1 VKVTP
6 EIKVHLDALETATDF
21 HVKNPTAFVTALQGL
36 LRSIQEADDEPEEVD
51 EVGTEKPSLAVLL
64 AGGKK

>member
-51 EVGTEKPSLAVLL
+51 EGSEKPSLAVLL